1 MTKRTDY
8 TPEEW
13 NVLGMA
19 PLMIAMPVI
28 TAGEVDTSQM
38 TQEVAALVQKIGE
51 GIEAASG
58 NELVDDLMAQ
68 LRERLDAGERLTV
81 AVDISDPAKLKEGV
95 MEMIG
100 QVATI
105 LESKSNA
112 DEAASFKEWIMSIA
126 TKVAEAVKEGEVMSG
141 TVNISPDEAA
151 VMQEMRT
158 ALKLS

>member
-13 NVLGMA
+13 NVLGTA
-19 PLMIAMPVI
+19 PLMIGMPVI
-28 TAGEVDTSQM
+28 TAAEIETSQM
-38 TQEVAALVQKIGE
+38 TQEVAAMVQKIGE
-51 GIEAASG
+51 SIDVASG

-68 LRERLDAGERLTV
+68 MRERMDAGERLTV
-81 AVDISDPAKLKEGV
+81 AVDISNPTALKQGV
-95 MEMIG
+95 LEMAG

-105 LESKSNA
+105 LESKSNP
-112 DEAASFKEWIMSIA
+112 DEAAGFKEWLMSIA

-151 VMQEMRT
+151 VMQEMRA